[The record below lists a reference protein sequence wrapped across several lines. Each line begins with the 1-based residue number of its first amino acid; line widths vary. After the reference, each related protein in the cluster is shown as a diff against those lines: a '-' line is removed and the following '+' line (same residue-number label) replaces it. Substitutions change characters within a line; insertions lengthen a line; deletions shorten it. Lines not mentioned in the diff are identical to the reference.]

1 MLLWLFIGSY
11 IIYKDSFYCQSIV
24 SAIRVI
30 YTQSGK
36 FYYRY
41 LHRFFTISLIIR
53 LCFVTACGNSY
64 MKSIS
69 ITYKSFHKQILYF
82 GLPGVLWIYFSN
94 FIIFYLQVGI
104 LNTMLTNIPTW
115 SLSWYYLLSITPFRE
130 QSCLLQLELLVFPD
144 YAIFSNHDCGYANLS
159 KCAGVFKHLS
169 LYHFSLNVITNRQTS
184 RYLVGLTHCFARNK
198 NPILYIFIEL
208 VYPEILMILRGL

>member
-1 MLLWLFIGSY
+1 MPFIARTIDNLMAMLLWLFIGLISIKTRY
-11 IIYKDSFYCQSIV
+11 SNQMIYKYSFYCQFIV

-30 YTQSGK
+30 YTESGK

-115 SLSWYYLLSITPFRE
+115 SLS
-130 QSCLLQLELLVFPD
+130 
-144 YAIFSNHDCGYANLS
+144 
-159 KCAGVFKHLS
+159 
-169 LYHFSLNVITNRQTS
+169 
-184 RYLVGLTHCFARNK
+184 
-198 NPILYIFIEL
+198 
-208 VYPEILMILRGL
+208 